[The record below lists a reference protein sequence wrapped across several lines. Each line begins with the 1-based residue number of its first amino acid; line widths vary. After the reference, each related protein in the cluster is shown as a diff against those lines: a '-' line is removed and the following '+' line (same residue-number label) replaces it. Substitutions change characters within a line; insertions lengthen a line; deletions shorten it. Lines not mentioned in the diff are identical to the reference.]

1 MNYDIEEIRLLV
13 LGAVNKYQDLSVT
26 TNNPYY
32 EIDDLVQVGMEN
44 VLKHIHKFDETK
56 AKLST
61 FVYIYARAGFQ
72 SITRKF
78 IAHGHK
84 KQIIFETVSLNK
96 KLTNEKNEGVEHEF
110 GETMVEYDIETPE
123 DFVIKTERMQ
133 KHAENYSLLKNIGKE
148 LHKYG
153 EDIIEVLVGNMTT
166 KEIALKNGVSR
177 QAMDNHKQTFKY
189 RLKKELRK
197 RQNLVLEAYS

>member
-1 MNYDIEEIRLLV
+1 MKYDIAELELLV
-13 LGAVNKYQDLSVT
+13 KGAVNKYQDLSVT
-26 TNNPYY
+26 GNNPYY
-32 EIDDLVQVGMEN
+32 EFDDLVQVGLQN

-56 AKLST
+56 GKLST

-84 KQIIFETVSLNK
+84 KQIMFETASLNMK
-96 KLTNEKNEGVEHEF
+96 VSGEKNIGVEHELGDF
-110 GETMVEYDIETPE
+110 YVEYEVETPE
-123 DFVIKTERMQ
+123 EYQIREEREL
-133 KHAENYSLLKNIGKE
+133 KHKENYSLLKEISKE

-153 EDIIEVLVGNMTT
+153 EDIVEILVGNKTT
-166 KEIALKNGVSR
+166 KEIAFKNGVSR
-177 QAMDNHKQTFKY
+177 QAMDTHKQTFKN

-197 RQNLVLEAYS
+197 RQNLVLEAYN